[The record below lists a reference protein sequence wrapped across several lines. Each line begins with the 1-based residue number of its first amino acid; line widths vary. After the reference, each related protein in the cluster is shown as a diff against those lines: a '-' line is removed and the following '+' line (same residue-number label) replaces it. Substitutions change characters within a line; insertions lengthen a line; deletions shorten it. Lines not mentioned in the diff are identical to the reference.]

1 MNRNQTIIKAGIINI
16 LANILLAGFKLSIGL
31 VSGSAAIMT
40 DAVNNIGDG
49 LKSVIIILSAKLSGR
64 MPDRKHPLGYGR
76 VEYLSSLV
84 IGLIVFYA
92 GLTSLRSS
100 VDSILHPAE
109 VIYSRITLFVLA
121 AAVGV
126 KLLLGAYVKR
136 TGKEISSAS
145 LVSSGQEA
153 QMDAMVS
160 FSVLLAAGVRIFFD
174 ISLESYLA
182 AIIALLIIKSGFETL
197 REVLSKILGERADGE
212 LTKKIKK
219 VICETE
225 GVAGAYDLVLHDYGP
240 DSYTGSVHVELADY
254 FTADQIDK
262 LTRQI
267 KMKIQESFHITIEAV
282 GIYAVNTQNEEISRM
297 REKIRAYACSRNYVL
312 QMHGFYVDL
321 EKKEIRF
328 DLLLDYKVPDRER
341 VYADMM
347 DYLRVN
353 FPEYDAEIAFDMDI
367 TD

>member
-1 MNRNQTIIKAGIINI
+1 MNRNRTIIKAAIINI
-16 LANILLAGFKLSIGL
+16 IANILLAGFKLSIGL

-84 IGLIVFYA
+84 IGLIVLYA
-92 GLTSLRSS
+92 GLSSLRSAAE
-100 VDSILHPAE
+100 SILYPSA
-109 VIYSRITLFVLA
+109 VSYSRTTIFVLA
-121 AAVGV
+121 AAVLV
-126 KLLLGAYVKR
+126 KLLLGSYVKK
-136 TGKEISSAS
+136 TGKGISSAS

-153 QMDAMVS
+153 QMDALVS
-160 FSVLLAAGVRIFFD
+160 LSVLLAAGVRILFSV
-174 ISLESYLA
+174 SLESYLA

-197 REVLSKILGERADGE
+197 REVLSKILGERVDGA
-212 LTKKIKK
+212 LTKKIKQA
-219 VICETE
+219 ICETE
-225 GVAGAYDLVLHDYGP
+225 GVAGAYDLILHDYGP

-267 KMKIQESFHITIEAV
+267 KTNVQERFHITIEAV
-282 GIYAVNTQNEEISRM
+282 GIYAVNTQNDEITAM
-297 REKIRAYACSRNYVL
+297 REKIRSYACSKNYVL

-328 DLLLDYKVPDRER
+328 DLLLDCKVPDRSR
-341 VYADMM
+341 IHADMM
-347 DYLRVN
+347 DYLKVN
-353 FPEYDAEIAFDMDI
+353 FPGYDAEIAFDMNI